1 MEPFR
6 DRSTMDPRSMQPNTG
21 GGGSMNNNNNNSNGP
36 PSQPLPPGSPAG
48 RLRVPGGS
56 YRGSPPSRVG
66 AAQSALVR
74 PPDFLGP
81 SPSHPQHSNNY
92 LGQPLAAPPPSAG
105 HRHGQQQPQQHHS
118 PSASGQNQRLLQL
131 QMQRQQQLRQLHQQ
145 RRHQQANNN
154 PSSSGSSINNAA
166 SSSNAAT
173 TPQQQQNLS
182 QLQQNFMKEERRS
195 SIGGPGTGAP
205 LKNTVPASG
214 AVKPNGLGPPP
225 PSLGMQ
231 LSPSSGNHST
241 AAHRGFLPSSPA
253 NQGSK
258 PSLHKPM
265 AHPNTAGASAAARP
279 NVSTPS
285 APVSATAKSSS
296 SNQFG
301 PGSMAPPAAAVKV
314 PTASPVGPK
323 VSTTAPTTPP
333 PPLPVIPD
341 KAVPGL
347 LKQCDWKDRTLWV
360 SRQLLGGQALN
371 GFLKA
376 TATVQRIKR
385 QRVRQT
391 RTKDSTTPTG
401 KADDASVNSNP
412 SMNDSN
418 NAKKREADPN
428 NEEED
433 AKLQVMNAR
442 TAKKIKTEMDLGL
455 HFCEQI
461 HETIRGILKELD
473 VPGVVPPPALGRE
486 LPATQRAAS
495 MVKQAPP
502 STIAKPSAMTKQTS
516 RATSTA
522 SSKGGALPAGP
533 LTRPPSMA
541 APTAVAGSAKST
553 LRKNRRKKLPPS
565 GEPSAGLSEFDATG
579 KRLFSKKDH
588 SQRVFEVKR
597 FRALRQGDHV
607 AARLSSRDLW
617 ILARVTKSFPGV
629 NLPVLEFLQLSKS
642 RRDSLFREKVT
653 VRDVEDKDS
662 MTTSVARSLVL
673 PLPRSAS
680 EASEW
685 GQHYRK
691 GMRVYAMYPETTS
704 LYTATVIDNTTYCQG
719 DNDIV
724 VVEFDGDEPD
734 ATGSPPRCHIPAGF
748 VTLIPREFPGAQDKA
763 ARRASTLTAASAQ
776 GSTAGQSFS
785 GFDDPLNN
793 LDLSLDAMQSF
804 DGFDDL
810 EFDLE
815 FD

>member
-1 MEPFR
+1 
-6 DRSTMDPRSMQPNTG
+6 
-21 GGGSMNNNNNNSNGP
+21 
-36 PSQPLPPGSPAG
+36 
-48 RLRVPGGS
+48 
-56 YRGSPPSRVG
+56 
-66 AAQSALVR
+66 
-74 PPDFLGP
+74 
-81 SPSHPQHSNNY
+81 
-92 LGQPLAAPPPSAG
+92 
-105 HRHGQQQPQQHHS
+105 
-118 PSASGQNQRLLQL
+118 
-131 QMQRQQQLRQLHQQ
+131 MQRQQQLRQLHQQ
-145 RRHQQANNN
+145 RRHQQTNSN
-154 PSSSGSSINNAA
+154 PNSSGNNNNAA

-195 SIGGPGTGAP
+195 SFGGPGAP
-205 LKNTVPASG
+205 LKHAAPAPG
-214 AVKPNGLGPPP
+214 VVKPNGLGPPP

-231 LSPSSGNHST
+231 RSPSSGNHS
-241 AAHRGFLPSSPA
+241 AAVSHRSFLPSSAA

-258 PSLHKPM
+258 PSLQKQM
-265 AHPNTAGASAAARP
+265 AHPNTGTAARP
-279 NVSTPS
+279 SGGTPTG
-285 APVSATAKSSS
+285 AMAKSNS

-301 PGSMAPPAAAVKV
+301 PGRMPPPAAAVKV
-314 PTASPVGPK
+314 PTTTHMGPK
-323 VSTTAPTTPP
+323 GSTAPTTPP
-333 PPLPVIPD
+333 PPLPVVPD

-347 LKQCDWKDRTLWV
+347 LRQCDWKDRTLWV

-391 RTKDSTTPTG
+391 KTKDSTTTTC
-401 KADDASVNSNP
+401 KADDASVSSNP
-412 SMNDSN
+412 SMNDSS

-433 AKLQVMNAR
+433 AKLQVLNAR
-442 TAKKIKTEMDLGL
+442 TAKKIKAEMDLGL

-461 HETIRGILKELD
+461 HETIRGILKDLD

-486 LPATQRAAS
+486 LPAPQRAAS
-495 MVKQAPP
+495 MIKQVPP
-502 STIAKPSAMTKQTS
+502 SMISKPSALTKQSS

-522 SSKGGALPAGP
+522 SSKGVAQTAGP
-533 LTRPPSMA
+533 LARPPSMA
-541 APTAVAGSAKST
+541 AAAEPTAIAGSAKST

-565 GEPSAGLSEFDATG
+565 GEPSIGLSEFDATG

-617 ILARVTKSFPGV
+617 ILARVTKTFPGV
-629 NLPVLEFLQLSKS
+629 NLPVLEFLQLSKA

-662 MTTSVARSLVL
+662 VATSVSRSLVL

-680 EASEW
+680 EAAEW

-704 LYTATVIDNTTYCQG
+704 LYTATVMDNSTYCQG
-719 DNDIV
+719 DNDII

-776 GSTAGQSFS
+776 GSTTGQSFS